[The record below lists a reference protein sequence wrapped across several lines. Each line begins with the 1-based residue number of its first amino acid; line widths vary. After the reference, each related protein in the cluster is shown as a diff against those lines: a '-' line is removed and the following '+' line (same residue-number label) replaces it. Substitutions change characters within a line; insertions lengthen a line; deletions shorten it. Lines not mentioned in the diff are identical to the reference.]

1 MLPACARNWP
11 AGTCNRSDGRPP
23 PPATVTPTGKAGPM
37 ALATLSDA
45 LPTLTSPPLE
55 VPGPS
60 ARMASVSDALASLLA
75 DLDPGLL
82 VGRDAASL

>member
-1 MLPACARNWP
+1 
-11 AGTCNRSDGRPP
+11 
-23 PPATVTPTGKAGPM
+23 M

-55 VPGPS
+55 VPGLS